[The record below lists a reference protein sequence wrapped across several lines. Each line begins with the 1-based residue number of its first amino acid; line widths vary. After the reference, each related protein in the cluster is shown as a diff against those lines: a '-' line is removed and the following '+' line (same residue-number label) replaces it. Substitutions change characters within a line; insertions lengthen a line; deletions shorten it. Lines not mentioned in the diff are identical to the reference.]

1 MKSLSN
7 KSRWYTSLL
16 LAASFAFISIFTACA
31 SSTNSS
37 EETKY
42 HFVRHAEFNKKNKDK
57 PLSDKGKKRAQA
69 LVQSFQDTMVTKIY
83 ATHTDR
89 TYDTVAP
96 LAEDRGLSI
105 VQIPKQGTTLKGK
118 TVTNRSKGKIAI
130 KPMIKALKKAKA
142 GSTNVVSVNSGNI
155 FAIMAGIGV
164 PIVGDEACT
173 SQPKNCLPCKNKKCF
188 PKKEFNN
195 IWTVTVETNGDVN
208 LQRSKYGN

>member
-1 MKSLSN
+1 MKSLSH
-7 KSRWYTSLL
+7 KPSWYMSIL
-16 LAASFAFISIFTACA
+16 LAASFGFISVFTACA
-31 SSTNSS
+31 NTTNNGD
-37 EETKY
+37 ETKY
-42 HFVRHAEFNKKNKDK
+42 YFVRHAEFDKKNKDK
-57 PLSDKGKKRAQA
+57 PLNDKGKKRAQA
-69 LVQSFQDTMVTKIY
+69 LVQYFKDTKITQIY
-83 ATHTDR
+83 TTHTDR

-96 LAEDRGLSI
+96 LAKNQGLSI
-105 VQIPKQGTTLKGK
+105 EQIPKQGTTIKGK

-142 GSTNVVSVNSGNI
+142 GSANVVSANSGNI

-164 PIVGDEACT
+164 PIVGNQICT

-195 IWTVTVETNGDVN
+195 IWTVTVGTNGKVN